1 MGVRDGTGQTFE
13 SPLGT
18 SRRLSDCSEDA
29 PMAPS
34 PEGPLGESRAGLGF
48 RKLFGNGRN
57 RPGKKEGPVAS
68 GSCEPALHA
77 PRRWG
82 LSAEAVAHLGDRLC
96 QFWRRFCGCFTTRT
110 RDTSERAYDDLRAQL
125 TMDTERNFAHMDR
138 TLNGGDGQ
146 ALQHFMSN
154 SPWSGPAV
162 FEQMQA
168 EIKAPPALAQGSTL
182 MLDESAEE
190 KAGMHNV
197 GASRQYNGRLG
208 KVDVCRVDTC
218 LTYANGGLWR
228 MVDGELFLPEEWFG
242 AAFAQT
248 RQALGIPPDRAFETK
263 IALGLKMVKRVK
275 AKGVPF
281 DLLACDAL
289 YGRDSQFRADLA
301 AENVQYGAQVP
312 AEPLVYLSEPRVGIP
327 PKWGQRGRPRTRLRV
342 LSGQRLQ
349 EVRALAQHPQ
359 TVGQRV
365 QVRLTER
372 GWLTADFAVRR
383 VWTVAAGQRPRIEWL
398 VMRRNSEGDCS
409 YTLLNAP
416 TDTPQACL
424 IASSC
429 RRYFTERTFEDAKTE
444 IGWDEFQAQKYRAWE
459 HHLALTAAALWF
471 VAQTKMVWAQMYMRD
486 PALAHQLEVEV
497 LPALSTANVR
507 GFLKAVWPLPQL
519 TPQEAMDLVIT
530 HLIHRARSTSSRL
543 KSQVK
548 PQDSS

>member
-1 MGVRDGTGQTFE
+1 MTLFRQLTLEDSRERVPLPRFGGDDRERPADDAAAEAFDSLQGALRD
-13 SPLGT
+13 
-18 SRRLSDCSEDA
+18 
-29 PMAPS
+29 
-34 PEGPLGESRAGLGF
+34 
-48 RKLFGNGRN
+48 
-57 RPGKKEGPVAS
+57 
-68 GSCEPALHA
+68 

-82 LSAEAVAHLGDRLC
+82 LSAEAIGTLGERLYA
-96 QFWRRFCGCFTTRT
+96 FWHRFRGCFKTCT
-110 RDTSERAYDDLRAQL
+110 RDTSGRAYDYLRGQL
-125 TMDTERNFAHMDR
+125 TMDGERNFANMARHMTGD
-138 TLNGGDGQ
+138 DGQ
-146 ALQHFMSN
+146 ALQHFMST

-162 FEQMQA
+162 FDQIQA
-168 EIKAPPALAQGSTL
+168 EITATPALAYGSTL
-182 MLDESAEE
+182 ILDESADE
-190 KAGMHNV
+190 KAGTHNA

-218 LTYANGGLWR
+218 LTYANDGLWA

-242 AAFAQT
+242 VAFAQT
-248 RQALGIPPDRAFETK
+248 RHELGIPPDRTFETK
-263 IALGLKMVKRVK
+263 SQLGLKMVKRVK

-289 YGRDSQFRADLA
+289 YGRDSQFRADVD
-301 AENVQYGAQVP
+301 AEGVRYAAQVP
-312 AEPLVYLSEPRVGIP
+312 ADTAVYLSEPRVGLP
-327 PKWGQRGRPRTRLRV
+327 PKRGKRGRRRTRLRV
-342 LSGQRLQ
+342 LSGQRPQ
-349 EVRALAQHPQ
+349 EGRALAQHPQ
-359 TVGQRV
+359 TVWERV

-383 VWTVAAGQRPRIEWL
+383 VWTVATGQRPRAEWL
-398 VMRRNSEGDCS
+398 VIRRNSEGDCS

-424 IASSC
+424 IAWSC

-471 VAQTKMVWAQMYMRD
+471 VAQTKLVWAQMSSRD

-507 GFLKAVWPLPQL
+507 ELLKAVLPLPQL
-519 TPQEAMDLVIT
+519 TPAEAIDLVIT

-548 PQDSS
+548 QQDSS

>member
-1 MGVRDGTGQTFE
+1 MTLFRQLTLEDSRERVPLPRFGGDDRERPADDAAAEAFDSLQGALRD
-13 SPLGT
+13 
-18 SRRLSDCSEDA
+18 
-29 PMAPS
+29 
-34 PEGPLGESRAGLGF
+34 
-48 RKLFGNGRN
+48 
-57 RPGKKEGPVAS
+57 
-68 GSCEPALHA
+68 

-82 LSAEAVAHLGDRLC
+82 LSAEAIGTLGERLYA
-96 QFWRRFCGCFTTRT
+96 FWHRFRGCFKTCT
-110 RDTSERAYDDLRAQL
+110 RDTSGRAYDYLRGQL
-125 TMDTERNFAHMDR
+125 TMDGERNFANMARPMTGD
-138 TLNGGDGQ
+138 DGQ
-146 ALQHFMSN
+146 ALQHFMST

-162 FEQMQA
+162 FDQIQA
-168 EIKAPPALAQGSTL
+168 EIKATPALAQGSTL
-182 MLDESAEE
+182 ILDESADE
-190 KAGMHNV
+190 KAGTHNA

-218 LTYANGGLWR
+218 LTYANGGLWT

-248 RQALGIPPDRAFETK
+248 RQELGIPPDRTFETK

-289 YGRDSQFRADLA
+289 YGRDSQFRADVD
-301 AENVQYGAQVP
+301 AEGVRYAAQVP
-312 AEPLVYLSEPRVGIP
+312 AATAVYLSEPRVGLP
-327 PKWGQRGRPRTRLRV
+327 PKRGKRGRRRTRLRV
-342 LSGQRLQ
+342 LSGQRPQ
-349 EVRALAQHPQ
+349 EGRALAQHPQ
-359 TVGQRV
+359 TVWERV

-383 VWTVAAGQRPRIEWL
+383 VWTVATGQRPRAEWL
-398 VMRRNSEGDCS
+398 VIRRNSEGDCS

-424 IASSC
+424 IAWSC
-429 RRYFTERTFEDAKTE
+429 RRYCTERTFEDAKTE

-471 VAQTKMVWAQMYMRD
+471 VAQTKLVWAQMSSRD

-507 GFLKAVWPLPQL
+507 ELLKAVLPLPQL
-519 TPQEAMDLVIT
+519 TPAEAIDLVIT

-548 PQDSS
+548 QQDSS

>member
-1 MGVRDGTGQTFE
+1 MTLFHQLTLEDSRERVPLPRFGGDDRERPADDAAAEAFDSLQGALRD
-13 SPLGT
+13 
-18 SRRLSDCSEDA
+18 
-29 PMAPS
+29 
-34 PEGPLGESRAGLGF
+34 
-48 RKLFGNGRN
+48 
-57 RPGKKEGPVAS
+57 
-68 GSCEPALHA
+68 

-82 LSAEAVAHLGDRLC
+82 LSAEAIGTLGERLYA
-96 QFWRRFCGCFTTRT
+96 FWHRFRGCFKTCT
-110 RDTSERAYDDLRAQL
+110 RDTSGRAYDYLRGQL
-125 TMDTERNFAHMDR
+125 TMDGERNFANMARHMTGD
-138 TLNGGDGQ
+138 DGQ
-146 ALQHFMSN
+146 ALQHFMST

-162 FEQMQA
+162 FDQIQA
-168 EIKAPPALAQGSTL
+168 EITATPALAYGSTL
-182 MLDESAEE
+182 ILDESADE
-190 KAGMHNV
+190 KAGTHNA

-218 LTYANGGLWR
+218 LTYANDGLWA

-242 AAFAQT
+242 VAFAQT
-248 RQALGIPPDRAFETK
+248 RHELGIPPDRTFETK
-263 IALGLKMVKRVK
+263 SQLGLKMVKRVK

-289 YGRDSQFRADLA
+289 YGRDSQFRADVD
-301 AENVQYGAQVP
+301 AEGVRYAAQVP
-312 AEPLVYLSEPRVGIP
+312 ADTAVYLSEPRVGLP
-327 PKWGQRGRPRTRLRV
+327 PKRGKRGRRRTRLRV
-342 LSGQRLQ
+342 LSGQRPQ
-349 EVRALAQHPQ
+349 EGRALAQHPQ
-359 TVGQRV
+359 TVWERV

-383 VWTVAAGQRPRIEWL
+383 VWTVATGQRPRAEWL
-398 VMRRNSEGDCS
+398 VIRRNSEGDCS

-424 IASSC
+424 IAWSC

-471 VAQTKMVWAQMYMRD
+471 VAQTKLVWAQMSSRD

-507 GFLKAVWPLPQL
+507 ELLKAVLPLPQL
-519 TPQEAMDLVIT
+519 TPAEAIDLVIT

-548 PQDSS
+548 QQDSS